1 MFATMHWEACGA
13 LVDKAPRAPYQPG
26 LETPQQR
33 PARKKSLIDDIT
45 FLDDETRPRAPA
57 IPDATEADRAHGRRL
72 SLFHRFH
79 LQQMAMIAR
88 AITAL
93 EQGSGD
99 AAALARDIGNMAM
112 LDNYRRVGTLC
123 GQECQMLTLHHT
135 IEDQEIFPRLRNQ
148 SAGLKAVIDRLSKE
162 HEIVHTLL
170 ERLEQAAITILREP
184 SPQAL
189 TDLRT
194 VFDALHRV
202 VASHFGY
209 EEDELAEALG
219 YYRIPL

>member
-1 MFATMHWEACGA
+1 M
-13 LVDKAPRAPYQPG
+13 
-26 LETPQQR
+26 
-33 PARKKSLIDDIT
+33 IDDIP

-57 IPDATEADRAHGRRL
+57 IPEATEAHRAHGRRL
-72 SLFHRFH
+72 GLFHRFH
-79 LQQMAMIAR
+79 LQQMAMVAR

-99 AAALARDIGNMAM
+99 AHALARDVGNMAM
-112 LDNYRRVGTLC
+112 LDNYRRVGSLC

-148 SAGLKAVIDRLSKE
+148 STGLKAVIDRLSQE

-170 ERLEQAAITILREP
+170 ERLEQAALVMVRTP
-184 SPQAL
+184 SAQAL
-189 TDLRT
+189 ADLRT
-194 VFDALHRV
+194 VFEALHRV

-209 EEDELAEALG
+209 EEEELAEALG

>member
-1 MFATMHWEACGA
+1 M
-13 LVDKAPRAPYQPG
+13 
-26 LETPQQR
+26 
-33 PARKKSLIDDIT
+33 IDDIS

-99 AAALARDIGNMAM
+99 AAALARNIGNMAM
-112 LDNYRRVGTLC
+112 LDNFRRVGTLC

-148 SAGLKAVIDRLSKE
+148 SAGLKAVIDRLSQE

-170 ERLEQAAITILREP
+170 ERLEQAAIRIMREP

-189 TDLRT
+189 TDVRT

-209 EEDELAEALG
+209 EEEELAEALG